1 MKKIFLLICFSLLV
15 LSGCGNGN
23 ELKGTYEVGVNDKN
37 NIEYKLTFEEDN
49 IVTVEEIG
57 LMVVEKG
64 SYELFEKDGMKI
76 LKFNNFDRVGDFT
89 KSDGLIFDKD
99 KMTLEEGEYE
109 LTTENPN
116 ITEDTPFK
124 KLENADILYLKKVK

>member
-1 MKKIFLLICFSLLV
+1 MKKILLLICFSLIV
-15 LSGCGNGN
+15 LSGCGNDR
-23 ELKGTYEVGVNDKN
+23 ELKGTYDVGVNDKN
-37 NIEYKLTFEEDN
+37 NIEYKLTFQEDN

-64 SYELFEKDGMKI
+64 SYELFEKDGMTI

-89 KSDGLIFDKD
+89 ESDGLIFDKD
-99 KMTLEEGEYE
+99 KMTLEEGEYK
-109 LTTENPN
+109 LTTDNPD

-124 KLENADILYLKKVK
+124 KIEDTDILYLKKVK

>member
-1 MKKIFLLICFSLLV
+1 MKKNFLIICFSLLM
-15 LSGCGNGN
+15 LAGCGNGN
-23 ELKGTYEVGVNDKN
+23 ELKGIYEVGVNDKN

-64 SYELFEKDGMKI
+64 SYELFEKDSMTI
-76 LKFNNFDRVGDFT
+76 LKFKNFDRIGDFT
-89 KSDGLIFDKD
+89 ESDGLIFDKD
-99 KMTLEEGEYE
+99 KMTLEEGEYK
-109 LTTENPN
+109 LTTDNPE

-124 KLENADILYLKKVK
+124 KIENTDILFLKKVK